1 MKRDIQSIIKEMK
14 KDAKFK
20 RLRTAFD
27 TLPMY
32 QLPIETL
39 ITEIESSHKIRK
51 IRRLN
56 PEDPKFVDALI
67 QANVNDQATRSRMTE
82 IMMTCIRAST
92 TLEAA
97 LEALSNHLLI
107 TYSEQLRGFRTK
119 EERKK
124 VIDIALS
131 SFTKYV
137 SKVITLR
144 DLAQFVVNDIDKGNW
159 SLRLTV
165 DALKIDRAKES
176 YL

>member
-32 QLPIETL
+32 QLPIENL

-119 EERKK
+119 E
-124 VIDIALS
+124 
-131 SFTKYV
+131 
-137 SKVITLR
+137 
-144 DLAQFVVNDIDKGNW
+144 
-159 SLRLTV
+159 
-165 DALKIDRAKES
+165 
-176 YL
+176 